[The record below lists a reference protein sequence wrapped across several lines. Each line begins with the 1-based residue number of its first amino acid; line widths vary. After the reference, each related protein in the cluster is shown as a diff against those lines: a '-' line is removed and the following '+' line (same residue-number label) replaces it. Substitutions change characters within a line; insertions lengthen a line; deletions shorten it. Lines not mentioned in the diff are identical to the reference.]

1 MSVLPTAKAS
11 SAAVVVLVLLVSIYM
26 ITLRGTNKSNGS
38 SSSRSKP
45 SSRSAVHLHPLNFSP
60 FLGANNFYFSVCSA
74 SPKVTD

>member
-38 SSSRSKP
+38 SSRSKP
-45 SSRSAVHLHPLNFSP
+45 SSRSTVHLHPLNLSP
-60 FLGANNFYFSVCSA
+60 FLGANNFYFSVCSV
-74 SPKVTD
+74 STKVTD